1 MKLTVKE
8 QERLIMFN
16 VAEVSRRRWKRGV
29 KLNYIEAMS
38 IICDELLERAR
49 EGKDSIYDLVELGS
63 RIITEEDVM
72 EGTPEML
79 PVIQLEVMFPDGN
92 KLVSVQEPIRL
103 EKRERRSSGIRTCID
118 GLLRRADHE
127 ISCRRIHIRR

>member
-49 EGKDSIYDLVELGS
+49 EGRDSIYDLVELGS

-72 EGTPEML
+72 EGT
-79 PVIQLEVMFPDGN
+79 QVMFPDGN

-103 EKRERRSSGIRTCID
+103 EKREDAVPVSELVSMNY
-118 GLLRRADHE
+118 
-127 ISCRRIHIRR
+127 

>member
-49 EGKDSIYDLVELGS
+49 EGRDSIYDLVELGS

-92 KLVSVQEPIRL
+92 KLVSVQGTSLPAVLQEASPESL
-103 EKRERRSSGIRTCID
+103 P
-118 GLLRRADHE
+118 
-127 ISCRRIHIRR
+127 